1 MICSTHFTK
10 CTISDSLSVL
20 HEYYQLGDLIIGG
33 IASHTVYL
41 SEMASFKNHPNKA
54 LINQPVVLTKS
65 YQHVLALAFAVNE
78 INENSQILPNVSLG
92 LRIHDTNFNVQQTF
106 HATMKFLASRKEN
119 LPNYKCDTQDYLIG
133 VIGELHPT
141 TSFHMATL
149 LHIYKVPQITYGS
162 VPVIHGEFPG
172 LSFYQMVP
180 NEDHQYEGIAELL
193 LHFRWTWIGIIA
205 VDNNNGER
213 FVQAMLS
220 LFPHKG
226 ICLAFMQKILQ
237 IMYFDDFFKIGEKMW
252 EMFDIVM
259 ESKANTLIFYGEIE
273 TFTTI
278 MWMERLSEVGYTTVK
293 PKGKV
298 WIMTTQMDFVSFYY
312 QRNWNMQL
320 IHGALSFTV
329 HTNELQGFKQF
340 LQSRSP
346 FFASEDGFITDFWEQ
361 AFLCHFSVMKKL
373 FDEKCTGEESL
384 ESLPSA
390 GDKISFDHNGALEA
404 GFDIVNWITFPNQ
417 SFLRVKVGKVN
428 LQTPVKEFT
437 INESTITWHIGF
449 NQLHHFLQSISFN
462 NSAGDK
468 ISFDH
473 NGALE
478 AGFDI
483 VNWITFPNQSFLRVK
498 VGKVNLQTPVKEFTI
513 NESTITWHI
522 GFNQT
527 LPISVCTDSCH
538 SGYHKKRIEGVPF
551 CCHDCIPCPEG
562 KISNQKDMN
571 DCFWCPEDRHPNE
584 DQDFCTPKAVSF
596 LAFEEPLGISLGT
609 GALSCSLIIALVL
622 MAFMKYHDTPIVKAN
637 NRNLTYLLLL
647 SLLLCPLCVLLFI
660 GRPWILGC
668 LFRQTAFGIIFS
680 MAVSSVLAKSV
691 TVVLAF
697 MATKP
702 GSKMRKWVGKRLA
715 STIVLSCSL
724 IQTGICAIWL
734 ATSPPFPDVDMHSVT
749 EEILLE
755 CNEGSVT
762 MFYCVLGYLGFLAIV
777 SFTVAF
783 FARKLPD
790 SFNEAKFITFS
801 MLIFCSVW
809 LSFVPTYLSTKG
821 KYMVAV
827 EIFSIL
833 SSSFGL
839 LGCIFFPKCYII
851 VLRPELNNREQLLRK
866 KPLNT
871 I

>member
-1 MICSTHFTK
+1 MRAELT
-10 CTISDSLSVL
+10 
-20 HEYYQLGDLIIGG
+20 
-33 IASHTVYL
+33 
-41 SEMASFKNHPNKA
+41 SFKHHPNEA
-54 LINQPVVLTKS
+54 VIEESVVLTKN
-65 YQHVLALAFAVNE
+65 YQHVLALAFAVKQ
-78 INENSQILPNVSLG
+78 INENSHLLPNVTFG
-92 LRIHDTNFNVQQTF
+92 FHIYDTTFNTKQTY
-106 HATMKFLASRKEN
+106 HATLKLLSTSRR
-119 LPNYKCDTQDYLIG
+119 LIPNYRCDTWNNLVA
-133 VIGELHPT
+133 VIGGLESE
-141 TSFHMATL
+141 TS
-149 LHIYKVPQITYGS
+149 LHIATIIRIYNIPQVTYGS
-162 VPVIHGEFPG
+162 APDMSDEFMG

-180 NEDHQYEGIAELL
+180 NENFQYTGILKLL
-193 LHFRWTWIGIIA
+193 LHFRWTWVGIIT
-205 VDNNNGER
+205 VEDDNGER
-213 FVQAMLS
+213 FEQTMLPM
-220 LFPHKG
+220 LWKNG
-226 ICLAFMQKILQ
+226 ICFDFIKKIPQMTYFNDYFNLAQL
-237 IMYFDDFFKIGEKMW
+237 MW
-252 EMFDIVM
+252 KTFDIVM
-259 ESKANTLIFYGEIE
+259 ESKANT
-273 TFTTI
+273 
-278 MWMERLSEVGYTTVK
+278 
-293 PKGKV
+293 
-298 WIMTTQMDFVSFYY
+298 
-312 QRNWNMQL
+312 
-320 IHGALSFTV
+320 
-329 HTNELQGFKQF
+329 
-340 LQSRSP
+340 
-346 FFASEDGFITDFWEQ
+346 
-361 AFLCHFSVMKKL
+361 
-373 FDEKCTGEESL
+373 
-384 ESLPSA
+384 
-390 GDKISFDHNGALEA
+390 
-404 GFDIVNWITFPNQ
+404 
-417 SFLRVKVGKVN
+417 
-428 LQTPVKEFT
+428 
-437 INESTITWHIGF
+437 
-449 NQLHHFLQSISFN
+449 
-462 NSAGDK
+462 AGDK

-584 DQDFCTPKAVSF
+584 DQDFCTPKVVSF
-596 LAFEEPLGISLGT
+596 LAFEEPLGISLVT

-622 MAFMKYHDTPIVKAN
+622 VAFMKYHDTPIVKAN

-715 STIVLSCSL
+715 SSIVLSCSL
-724 IQTGICAIWL
+724 MQAGICAIWL

-749 EEILLE
+749 EEIILE
-755 CNEGSVT
+755 CNEGSVR

-866 KPLNT
+866 KN
-871 I
+871 